1 MPRLISSSLLGLAS
15 LALAAAAPVTSK
27 SHKEAD
33 GTHTLVHEVVVPAPP
48 AKVWEAIA
56 TAEGW
61 KSWAVPVAWAPQPD
75 LIETSYTQGA
85 APGDPGTIRQRL
97 IARIPG
103 RMLVFRTEK
112 APAGFPNFDTYAQ
125 VTSIFELEPAGTG
138 KTRVRLT
145 GTNYA
150 DTEAGRQLLAF
161 FTSGNAASLEGLS
174 TRFEKGPTDWAKRL
188 SAPQPKK

>member
-1 MPRLISSSLLGLAS
+1 
-15 LALAAAAPVTSK
+15 LAAAAPVTSK

-61 KSWAVPVAWAPQPD
+61 KTWAVPFAWAPQPD

-97 IARIPG
+97 IARIPAG
-103 RMLVFRTEK
+103 FSSSVPKRRP
-112 APAGFPNFDTYAQ
+112 PAFPNFDTYAK

-138 KTRVRLT
+138 KTRV
-145 GTNYA
+145 
-150 DTEAGRQLLAF
+150 D
-161 FTSGNAASLEGLS
+161 
-174 TRFEKGPTDWAKRL
+174 
-188 SAPQPKK
+188 